1 MTASK
6 GTQCVNGN
14 VVNCTAK
21 LQPDVN
27 EAGAVEDWR
36 ARIVA
41 ENPERYLVPAGA
53 TLDARKMAV
62 LSGKR
67 RVKA

>member
-1 MTASK
+1 
-6 GTQCVNGN
+6 
-14 VVNCTAK
+14 
-21 LQPDVN
+21 VN

-67 RVKA
+67 RVKAAKA